1 MKHSSRLLFAALA
14 LLGGTSL
21 ARAQA
26 AIDFGSAA
34 GFSVL
39 GGAGITFT
47 ATTTLTGDVGT
58 FPTATIAGADNIIFL
73 SGVNH
78 AGDATTQ
85 AAKIDLTT
93 AYTDASNRTSGTIA
107 SQLGG
112 TVLTPGVYSAGT
124 FAITGNLTLNGS
136 GVYIFQSSSTLDA
149 AANSQV
155 LLTGGAT
162 ADNVYWQVGSSAT
175 FLSDAT
181 IVGNVMAFASITV
194 GTGTDVI
201 GRLFAQTGAVSF
213 AGNNSVAA
221 PTAIPEPATS
231 VALAAGMMGLLVV
244 VRRWRAGSAGRSI
257 AAA

>member
-1 MKHSSRLLFAALA
+1 MNQTLRLFLAVLA
-14 LLGGTSL
+14 LSSAASS

-26 AIDFGSAA
+26 AIDLGSAA

-39 GGAGITFT
+39 AGAGITFT
-47 ATTTLTGDVGT
+47 ATTTLTGDIGT
-58 FPTATIAGADNIIFL
+58 FPTATIAGAGNVIFL

-93 AYTDASNRTSGTIA
+93 AYTDASNRTGGTIA

-136 GVYIFQSSSTLDA
+136 GVYIFQSGSTLDA

-175 FLSDAT
+175 FLSDASF
-181 IVGNVMAFASITV
+181 VGNVLAFASITV
-194 GTGTDVI
+194 GTGTDVV
-201 GRLFAQTGAVSF
+201 GRLLAETGAVSF
-213 AGNNSVAA
+213 GGNNSVAA

-231 VALAAGMMGLLVV
+231 VALAAAMMGLLVGV
-244 VRRWRAGSAGRSI
+244 HRWRTGATRRRSQP
-257 AAA
+257 A